1 MVEAAEC
8 WVSPYRARR
17 SVGVPRVEWKNGF
30 ATDFRGDSQQ
40 AGLTKEIFLTRMR
53 ARLAPKL
60 PRVEAPDETR
70 ACQIAGR
77 VLHRRIQGESP
88 FGFRGAMAVDS
99 MLEKPLPNNLDAE
112 RSVLGAI
119 LLDNNALNTAIENLR
134 PEDFFLDQHRRVFT
148 QMIALGE
155 SQQAIDLITL
165 TEELHR
171 RGDLEAAGGAPY
183 LAALADGMPK
193 VSNVEHYARIV
204 KEKAI
209 LRNLIHTTHNIQQR
223 AFEGEEG
230 ADAILD
236 NAESSIFALAED
248 RIRAGLIPVK
258 EIVRD
263 NFERLEKI
271 FKEGKSITG
280 IPTGYTE
287 LDKLTSGFQPSELL
301 ILAARPSQGKTAL
314 ALNIMENVAIR
325 GAHPVAMFSLEM
337 SKESLLQRLVASVA
351 QIDAHKFRTGHL
363 SREDWRRMTEALGT
377 ISEAPLWIDDAG
389 SVSVLEIGAKAR
401 RLKRD
406 KGLSLLVVD
415 YLQLITARGRFGNRQ
430 EEVSSISRGL
440 KGLAKELQIPVLVL
454 SQLTRA
460 PERDE
465 RGPQLS
471 DLRESGAIEQDAD
484 VVMFIYRPHFFKQ
497 GATPEEREETEL
509 KIAKQRNG
517 PVDSVKFVF
526 RSRFTRF
533 EEAAPDAFSQLGP
546 GDM

>member
-1 MVEAAEC
+1 MPAD
-8 WVSPYRARR
+8 
-17 SVGVPRVEWKNGF
+17 
-30 ATDFRGDSQQ
+30 AT
-40 AGLTKEIFLTRMR
+40 
-53 ARLAPKL
+53 
-60 PRVEAPDETR
+60 
-70 ACQIAGR
+70 
-77 VLHRRIQGESP
+77 
-88 FGFRGAMAVDS
+88 
-99 MLEKPLPNNLDAE
+99 LEKPLPNNLDAE

-119 LLDNNALNTAIENLR
+119 LLDNNALNAAIENLR
-134 PEDFFLDQHRRVFT
+134 PADFFLDKHRLVYT

-155 SQQAIDLITL
+155 SQQAIDLVTL
-165 TEELHR
+165 TEQLHR
-171 RGDLEAAGGAPY
+171 QGDLEASGGAPY
-183 LAALADGMPK
+183 LASLADGMPK

-204 KEKAI
+204 KEKAL

-223 AFEGEEG
+223 AFEGEDD

-236 NAESSIFALAED
+236 NAESSIFELAED
-248 RIRAGLIPVK
+248 RVKAGLIPVK
-258 EIVRD
+258 DIVRD

-271 FKEGKSITG
+271 FREGKSITG

-287 LDKLTSGFQPSELL
+287 LDKLTSGLQPSELL

-314 ALNIMENVAIR
+314 ALNLTENIALR
-325 GAHPVAMFSLEM
+325 AGQPVAFFSLEM

-363 SREDWRRMTEALGT
+363 SREDWKRMTEALGT
-377 ISEAPLWIDDAG
+377 IAAAPLWIDDAG
-389 SVSVLEIGAKAR
+389 SISVLEIGAKAR

-406 KGLSLLVVD
+406 KTGLALVVVD

-430 EEVSSISRGL
+430 EEVSSISRSL
-440 KGLAKELQIPVLVL
+440 KGLAKELQVPVLVL

-484 VVMFIYRPHFFKQ
+484 VVMFIYRPNFFKA

-509 KIAKQRNG
+509 RLAKQRNG
-517 PVDSVKFVF
+517 PTESVKFVF

-533 EEAAPDAFSQLGP
+533 EEAAPDAFSQFAP

>member
-1 MVEAAEC
+1 MPVD
-8 WVSPYRARR
+8 
-17 SVGVPRVEWKNGF
+17 
-30 ATDFRGDSQQ
+30 AT
-40 AGLTKEIFLTRMR
+40 
-53 ARLAPKL
+53 
-60 PRVEAPDETR
+60 
-70 ACQIAGR
+70 
-77 VLHRRIQGESP
+77 
-88 FGFRGAMAVDS
+88 
-99 MLEKPLPNNLDAE
+99 LEKPLPNNLDAE

-119 LLDNNALNTAIENLR
+119 LLDNNALNPAIEHLR
-134 PEDFFLDQHRRVFT
+134 PEDVFLDQHRRVFT

-155 SQQAIDLITL
+155 GQQAIDMVTL
-165 TEELHR
+165 TEELNR
-171 RGDLEAAGGAPY
+171 KGDLEASGGAPY
-183 LAALADGMPK
+183 LASLADGMPR

-209 LRNLIHTTHNIQQR
+209 LRNLIHATHNIQQR
-223 AFEGEEG
+223 AFEGEDG

-236 NAESSIFALAED
+236 NAESSIFQLAED
-248 RIRAGLIPVK
+248 RIRVGLLPIK
-258 EIVRD
+258 DIVRD

-271 FKEGKSITG
+271 FREGKSITG
-280 IPTGYTE
+280 IPTG
-287 LDKLTSGFQPSELL
+287 Q
-301 ILAARPSQGKTAL
+301 
-314 ALNIMENVAIR
+314 
-325 GAHPVAMFSLEM
+325 PVAVFSLEM

-377 ISEAPLWIDDAG
+377 ISSSPIWVDDAG
-389 SVSVLEIGAKAR
+389 SISVLEIGAKAR

-406 KGLSLLVVD
+406 KGLSLLIVD

-430 EEVSSISRGL
+430 EEVASISRAL

-484 VVMFIYRPHFFKQ
+484 VVMFIYRPHFFKA

-509 KIAKQRNG
+509 RIAKQRNG
-517 PVDSVKFVF
+517 PTDMVKFVF

-533 EEAAPDAFSQLGP
+533 EEAAPDAFSQFNP
-546 GDM
+546 DNM